1 MQKET
6 LPLCNS
12 LAAFLNTT
20 ESDFACKCERVL
32 LQVWSG
38 MQPGVV
44 QVPVFVY
51 PSPITFYLED
61 QSTHKQVLTLYNP
74 YDFPIRF
81 RGEY

>member
-1 MQKET
+1 MQ
-6 LPLCNS
+6 
-12 LAAFLNTT
+12 
-20 ESDFACKCERVL
+20 
-32 LQVWSG
+32 SG
-38 MQPGVV
+38 IV

-81 RGEY
+81 RGEYYYDAPFL